1 MAKGRMISKSISAS
15 EKLLLLGEKLEEC
28 GLSEFG
34 QLLYTWII
42 PHTDDYGRFD
52 GSSNIVKIKVMPGSS
67 RTIQEFKAALDAMHE
82 VGLVRIYQ
90 IDGKK
95 YLEIP
100 DFDNHQTLR
109 NDRPRIAEYP
119 SPDDP
124 DEAVIKEY
132 LANHLED
139 FEKGLRFL
147 SREYHV
153 SIPYSSRFHRI
164 DILAVDKDGRL
175 VIIEAKKRIGKA
187 FTIRQQIV
195 EQLKYLNAKN
205 ARAIFAAPWFE
216 DDVEEEAKK
225 YNVELWKL
233 NSIDFQCLGKMTTTD
248 CPVTTTDCQAFPQD
262 AISQN
267 KLREGKLRE
276 GKGREGKE
284 CTTYIHTSS
293 ADKNAEDESVIDSEL
308 EPPDQ
313 EQEDPTPKK
322 EEAIPQCPHQA
333 IIDLYHKTLP
343 ELPRVRVWNDD
354 QQKALRTRWK
364 DDQQRRNLEWWKLFF
379 ELIRGSPFLMGRE
392 NGFQADLEWLIRPK
406 NFAKIMNGRYH
417 RQDQGKYT
425 QTGYK
430 NLEVMKSWL
439 KKQRVEKS
447 DS

>member
-1 MAKGRMISKSISAS
+1 MAKGRMISKSISTS
-15 EKLLLLGEKLEEC
+15 EKLLLLGEQLEEC

-34 QLLYTWII
+34 QLLYTWTI
-42 PHTDDYGRFD
+42 PHTDDYGRMD
-52 GSSNIVKIKVMPGSS
+52 ASPRILKLKVMPGSARS
-67 RTIQEFKAALDAMHE
+67 LKEFQIALNAME
-82 VGLVRIYQ
+82 AVGLIYLYQ
-90 IDGKK
+90 EKK
-95 YLEIP
+95 YLEIA
-100 DFDNHQTLR
+100 DNDKHQTYR
-109 NDRPRIAEYP
+109 ADRTRRADYP
-119 SPDDP
+119 
-124 DEAVIKEY
+124 
-132 LANHLED
+132 
-139 FEKGLRFL
+139 
-147 SREYHV
+147 
-153 SIPYSSRFHRI
+153 
-164 DILAVDKDGRL
+164 
-175 VIIEAKKRIGKA
+175 
-187 FTIRQQIV
+187 
-195 EQLKYLNAKN
+195 
-205 ARAIFAAPWFE
+205 ART
-216 DDVEEEAKK
+216 
-225 YNVELWKL
+225 ELTT
-233 NSIDFQCLGKMTTTD
+233 CHTTD
-248 CPVTTTDCQAFPQD
+248 IPTADNGTSVV
-262 AISQN
+262 SHN
-267 KLREGKLRE
+267 LREGKLRE

-313 EQEDPTPKK
+313 EQEDPTPEK

-439 KKQRVEKS
+439 KKEQEKENAS
-447 DS
+447 